1 MRGNQVEE
9 KFKQRLQKDISRH
22 FSYQSL
28 MLSVLLIGLFVI
40 FSLAPQQIGLYRD
53 VNTIADRYHCFV
65 TKQENLL
72 EDLGKT
78 SVEPFLNGGISAE
91 ELSKHYFHL
100 RQTSQLSTDLFI
112 FSPNQTLLFAS
123 NPHLGSFLSKSVY
136 IQEVLAG
143 AKSKSLSLE

>member
-53 VNTIADRYHCFV
+53 VNTIADRYHRFV
-65 TKQENLL
+65 TKQESLL

-112 FSPNQTLLFAS
+112 FSPNQT
-123 NPHLGSFLSKSVY
+123 
-136 IQEVLAG
+136 
-143 AKSKSLSLE
+143 